1 MDISNFKLEAGE
13 FRKIQ
18 QILASLAEKTRV
30 DAVFLINRNGQE
42 ITHHGRADSID
53 VLALSSLAASNLAAT
68 FGLASVIGEAEFE
81 RIYLRGEDRSV
92 LISPAGDYALLL
104 FILKVENEKE
114 LNIRNLKQAALVLQD
129 VLKKCTKRVQVV
141 DEV

>member
-1 MDISNFKLEAGE
+1 MEISNFRLEAGE

-18 QILASLAEKTRV
+18 QILASLAEKTKV
-30 DAVFLINRNGQE
+30 EAVFLINRNGQE
-42 ITHHGRADSID
+42 ITRHGNSDSID

-81 RIYLRGEDRSV
+81 RIYLRGRRLSV
-92 LISPAGDYALLL
+92 LVCPAGEYALLL
-104 FILKVENEKE
+104 FILKVENEKA
-114 LNIRNLKQAALVLQD
+114 LNIRSLRQAALVLQD
-129 VLKKCTKRVQVV
+129 VLKKCTKRINVA

>member
-1 MDISNFKLEAGE
+1 MEISNFRLEAGE

-18 QILASLAEKTRV
+18 QILASLAEKTHV

-42 ITHHGRADSID
+42 ITHHGDSDSID

-68 FGLASVIGEAEFE
+68 FGLASVIGESEFE
-81 RIYLRGEDRSV
+81 RIYLRGRRLSV
-92 LISPAGDYALLL
+92 LVCPAGEYALLL
-104 FILKVENEKE
+104 FILKVENEKA
-114 LNIRNLKQAALVLQD
+114 LNIRNLRQAALVLQD
-129 VLKKCTKRVQVV
+129 VLKKCTKRINVA